1 MTSIVD
7 SRSRNKKGT
16 CLGNRS
22 LYTTTS

>member
-1 MTSIVD
+1 MLLVGEYRI
-7 SRSRNKKGT
+7 KKGT